1 MGLSSLRAQLRPFRL
16 EYGAGPRLKLLARER
31 PSRVR
36 LLGSLGSL
44 EESPARC
51 PRAVRTASI
60 AKKFGARV
68 EAIFS
73 ARLTM
78 HTGRI
83 ANPLTIYI
91 ASYRFRGLPG
101 FSRPRDGMGT
111 PEPAIFC
118 FRYWCGDR
126 HLLGLH
132 QRPIGRAVGQALT
145 RPPLNAMVGLELD
158 IAGGKE
164 FHLSSPGNKPEVAAD
179 ASRDAIV
186 SQRAL
191 GVWRSNRSRW
201 RCRSSRASHLQ
212 EARARPITGAPF
224 SFPRLGLSSGAA
236 PSARLGGVR
245 VSGRWIPASRRGSL
259 FRVSHARQNPLSIN
273 EALWMG

>member
-1 MGLSSLRAQLRPFRL
+1 
-16 EYGAGPRLKLLARER
+16 
-31 PSRVR
+31 
-36 LLGSLGSL
+36 
-44 EESPARC
+44 
-51 PRAVRTASI
+51 
-60 AKKFGARV
+60 
-68 EAIFS
+68 
-73 ARLTM
+73 M
-78 HTGRI
+78 HT
-83 ANPLTIYI
+83 

-101 FSRPRDGMGT
+101 FSRPRVEWAHQRRD
-111 PEPAIFC
+111 FC
-118 FRYWCGDR
+118 FRCWCGDR
-126 HLLGLH
+126 HLQGF
-132 QRPIGRAVGQALT
+132 IGALVERAVGSSPIEDH
-145 RPPLNAMVGLELD
+145 RLNAMVGLELD

-164 FHLSSPGNKPEVAAD
+164 FHLSSPGNKPELAAD

-191 GVWRSNRSRW
+191 RVWPRSNRSRW

-212 EARARPITGAPF
+212 EAPSRPITGAPF

-245 VSGRWIPASRRGSL
+245 VSGRWIVASRRGSL